1 MEIER
6 KFLIKNLP
14 ENLDLFTKYEIK
26 QTYICTD
33 PVMRIREVDTNGGT
47 YIFTFK
53 GKGTVAKEEFEYP
66 LTKEQFENLWKKSE
80 TKKIVKTRHLVPI
93 QDNLIAELDIYKDD
107 LEGFMNVEVE
117 FDTIIDSHN
126 FIPPDWFGEEVTE
139 NINYS
144 NAYMSIYGIPVKK

>member
-6 KFLIKNLP
+6 KFLIKRLP
-14 ENLDLFTKYEIK
+14 EKLNTFTKYEIK
-26 QTYICTD
+26 QAYICTD

-53 GKGTVAKEEFEYP
+53 GKGTLAREEFEYP
-66 LTKEQFENLWKKSE
+66 LTKEQFEKLWKKSE
-80 TKKIVKTRHLVPI
+80 TKKIVKTRYLIPI
-93 QDNLIAELDIYKDD
+93 QNNLTAELDIYKGD
-107 LEGFMNVEVE
+107 LKDFMNVEVE
-117 FDTIIDSHN
+117 FDTIENSHS

-144 NAYMSIYGIPVKK
+144 NVYMSIYGIPVKK